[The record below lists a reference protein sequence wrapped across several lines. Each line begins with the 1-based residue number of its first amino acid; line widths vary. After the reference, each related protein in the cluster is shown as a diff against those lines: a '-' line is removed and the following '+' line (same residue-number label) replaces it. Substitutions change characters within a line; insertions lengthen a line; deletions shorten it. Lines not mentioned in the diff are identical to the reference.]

1 MANSIKIPWQIIKN
15 PEQRKGAIY
24 GGVAQVN
31 QHAQQQISD
40 TQQMK
45 FMFFN

>member
-1 MANSIKIPWQIIKN
+1 MANNKN
-15 PEQRKGAIY
+15 AEQRKGEIY